1 MAQPPI
7 YISIN
12 LVLPLWQLRKQP
24 RRRTFLPEPETA
36 AERSAKVAMSE
47 AGNGTGALY
56 VLMDAIR
63 DACRLQAL
71 AFQMS
76 SSVTDYKLT
85 TISAVRVVGLLS
97 FISKSH
103 FFRS

>member
-12 LVLPLWQLRKQP
+12 LVLALWQLRKQP

-63 DACRLQAL
+63 DACRLQAS

-76 SSVTDYKLT
+76 FSETDFKQT
-85 TISAVRVVGLLS
+85 MVELS
-97 FISKSH
+97 QFLQSESLDCCL
-103 FFRS
+103 F